1 MEFDLDKMYC
11 GIIRR
16 GDIFLFEEGN
26 NPSTS
31 LHYAQGR
38 EKAVVVLQEDVLNQ
52 GLPTVVCASIE
63 PYEKGE
69 EIFPNEVL
77 LKAEETG
84 LGKNGICMLHKIL
97 TIDRRNMIS
106 KKGEL
111 KVEKLQEIYEALEI
125 NLGRF
130 RDK

>member
-11 GIIRR
+11 GVIRR
-16 GDIFLFEEGN
+16 GDIFLYEEKGK
-26 NPSTS
+26 
-31 LHYAQGR
+31 
-38 EKAVVVLQEDVLNQ
+38 EKAVVVLQEDILNQ

-69 EIFPNEVL
+69 KVFPNEVL
-77 LKAEETG
+77 LKASETG
-84 LGKNGICMLHKIL
+84 LGKDGLVMLHKL
-97 TIDRRNMIS
+97 VTVDRRNMIA

-111 KVEKLQEIYEALEI
+111 KLERLAEIYKALEV

-130 RDK
+130 RDH

>member
-1 MEFDLDKMYC
+1 MQFDLDKMYC
-11 GIIRR
+11 GAIRR
-16 GDIFLFEEGN
+16 GDVFLYEEDG
-26 NPSTS
+26 PLTRSGEP
-31 LHYAQGR
+31 AQD
-38 EKAVVVLQEDVLNQ
+38 KPVIVLQEDILNQ
-52 GLPTVVCASIE
+52 GLPTVVCASVE

-77 LKAEETG
+77 LLAGETG
-84 LGKNGICMLHKIL
+84 LGKDGICMLHKIL
-97 TIDRRNMIS
+97 TIDRRYMIA

-111 KVEKLQEIYEALEI
+111 KPEKLQEIYRALEV